1 MASMKNKILTSLK
14 SGNQVSAKQFA
25 ARFGTSTATV
35 SARVADLRSEGYS
48 IYNNLYTDTKG
59 RETNKYRMGTPT
71 RATIA
76 AGYAV
81 LGAQ

>member
-48 IYNNLYTDTKG
+48 IYSNLYTDAKG
-59 RETNKYRMGTPT
+59 RQTNKYRIGTPT
-71 RATIA
+71 RAIVA

>member
-1 MASMKNKILTSLK
+1 MASMKNKILASLK

-59 RETNKYRMGTPT
+59 RETNKYRIGTPT

>member
-1 MASMKNKILTSLK
+1 MATIKNKILNSLK
-14 SGNQVSAKQFA
+14 NGNEVSAKQFA

-48 IYNNLYTDTKG
+48 IYSNLRTDAKG
-59 RETNKYRMGTPT
+59 RQTNKYRIGTPT
-71 RATIA
+71 RATVA

>member
-1 MASMKNKILTSLK
+1 MATIKNKILNSLK
-14 SGNQVSAKQFA
+14 NGNEVSAKQFA

-48 IYNNLYTDTKG
+48 IYSNLRTDTKG
-59 RETNKYRMGTPT
+59 RQTNKYRIGTPT
-71 RATIA
+71 RATVA

>member
-1 MASMKNKILTSLK
+1 MASLK
-14 SGNQVSAKQFA
+14 SKILDTLKGGNQVSAKQFA
-25 ARFGTSTATV
+25 ARYGTTTATV

-48 IYNNLYTDTKG
+48 IYNNLHTDAKG
-59 RETNKYRMGTPT
+59 RTTNKYRIGTPS
-71 RATIA
+71 RATVA

>member
-1 MASMKNKILTSLK
+1 MTSLK
-14 SGNQVSAKQFA
+14 SKILDTLKGGNQVSAKQFA
-25 ARFGTSTATV
+25 ARYGTTTATV

-48 IYNNLYTDTKG
+48 IYNNLHTDAKG
-59 RETNKYRMGTPT
+59 RQTNKYRMGTPS
-71 RATIA
+71 RATVA